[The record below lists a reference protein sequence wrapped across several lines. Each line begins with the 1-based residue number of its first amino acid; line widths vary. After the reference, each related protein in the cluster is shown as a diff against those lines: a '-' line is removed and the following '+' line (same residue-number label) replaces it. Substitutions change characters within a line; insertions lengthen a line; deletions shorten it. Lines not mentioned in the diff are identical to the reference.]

1 MKLNSV
7 QHVKFGVLSTVLVLA
22 TIMLTTIDV
31 TQTSVF
37 AQNTTSTLLP
47 PHLPAQDGTSTPTT
61 PVLESSGS
69 NDDDESSSTPTTPAL
84 VSSGSND
91 DESSSSDDS
100 NNSNGDETSSPS
112 GFDGTTS
119 ITPAPDTGSS
129 RSGDDDDSGSQD
141 TPSSDDDDSGSQ
153 DTSSSEE
160 EEDETED
167 DSEQT
172 NPLLGQIRDRVNGAL
187 SASGMPSP

>member
-61 PVLESSGS
+61 P
-69 NDDDESSSTPTTPAL
+69 AL

-91 DESSSSDDS
+91 DESSSSDES
-100 NNSNGDETSSPS
+100 NNSNNDENNES
-112 GFDGTTS
+112 
-119 ITPAPDTGSS
+119 TGSS
-129 RSGDDDDSGSQD
+129 GSGDDDDSGSQD
-141 TPSSDDDDSGSQ
+141 TSSSDDDDSGSQ